1 MASSLRRPLLHSALL
16 LLIVVATIAV
26 LPGQVDAAGCKR
38 CPTGES
44 DESDSRVEVNITLSA
59 SPKDGGRI
67 DVNGDEFEG
76 DVFVAFQGDVVE
88 LEAVPARG
96 YEFAG
101 WTGSLTSDENPW
113 ETPFYNHKTITANFV
128 LEKQDLS
135 LREKSGLSVDIPDG
149 TEALDPDGND
159 LADVSIKVI
168 KAHDIPDSLMAVSRV
183 YEVAPSGATFDPPI
197 TLTVEY
203 DQDSVPAGVDDDELA
218 VAWFDDEAGT
228 WTPLNS
234 DVDEDDGIVTAEVS
248 HFSEFCVLSPA
259 PVAGVATVSGTAGT
273 AALTSP
279 GFSLSQLDV
288 SPSSVSAGE
297 TIAVSVLAHYEGASA
312 EGVSQVV
319 LRVDG
324 AVVDEQQVKLSAG
337 DSAEVTFTFTA
348 STDGP
353 HEIDVNGLLAGFS
366 VAATVAPAALSQ
378 AVALAEQDESSFQ
391 LQVPSLPSFT
401 WPGSL
406 QPAAI
411 AITAVV
417 VLLLLLLPLVRRR
430 ILRYRYDI

>member
-1 MASSLRRPLLHSALL
+1 MASSLRRHLLHSALL
-16 LLIVVATIAV
+16 LLVLVATISV
-26 LPGQVDAAGCKR
+26 LPGHVDAASCKR

-44 DESDSRVEVNITLSA
+44 DESGTRVEVNITLSV
-59 SPKDGGRI
+59 SPEDGGRI
-67 DVNGDEFEG
+67 EVNGDEFKG

-113 ETPFYNHKTITANFV
+113 ETPFYNHKSITANFV
-128 LEKQDLS
+128 LEREDLS
-135 LREKSGLSVDIPDG
+135 FHEKSGLSVDIPDG
-149 TEALDPDGND
+149 TEALDPEGND
-159 LADVSIKVI
+159 LDDVSIEVI
-168 KAHDIPDSLMAVSRV
+168 KAHDIPDSMMAVSRV

-197 TLTVEY
+197 TLSLEY
-203 DQDSVPAGVDDDELA
+203 DRDSIPASVDDDELA
-218 VAWFDDEAGT
+218 VAWFDEEAGE
-228 WTPLNS
+228 WTPLES
-234 DVDEDDGIVTAEVS
+234 DVDEVDGIVSAEVS

-259 PVAGVATVSGTAGT
+259 PESASGVSAAFGTP
-273 AALTSP
+273 LTSP

-297 TIAVSVLAHYEGASA
+297 TVDVSVLAHYEGSSA

-324 AVVDEQQVKLSAG
+324 IVVDEQQIKLSAG
-337 DSAEVTFTFTA
+337 DSADVTFTFTA
-348 STDGP
+348 TADGP
-353 HEIDVNGLLAGFS
+353 HEVDVNGLLTGFS
-366 VAATVAPAALSQ
+366 VTAAVVVAPAALSQ
-378 AVALAEQDESSFQ
+378 AVALAQQDESSFQ
-391 LQVPSLPSFT
+391 LEMPSLPSFS
-401 WPGSL
+401 WPGGL

-417 VLLLLLLPLVRRR
+417 VVLLLLLPVVRRR